1 MRRTAAET
9 RVHVLD
15 VARDLFYWNG
25 IRATGVD
32 EVAAKAGVAPTT
44 LYRLFAS
51 KDELV
56 GAYVERVDQDF
67 RELVAEAVA
76 AAGPDPREQILA
88 IFDKVFAQFETGE
101 SRGCPESFTLAE
113 FPDPD
118 LPAHR
123 NAVAGKSWIRQR
135 LGELVGQ
142 LGVGRPA
149 ELADRLMLVLEGL
162 LAAGQALGPDGPAK
176 QARCLAEAILA
187 SAAEGSSRPSAP
199 QGLPHGA

>member
-9 RVHVLD
+9 RAHVLD

-67 RELVAEAVA
+67 RELAAEAA
-76 AAGPDPREQILA
+76 AVAGPHPQDQILA
-88 IFDKVFAQFETGE
+88 IFDTIYAQFETGE
-101 SRGCPESFTLAE
+101 SRGCPESITLAE
-113 FPDPD
+113 FPDPG

-123 NAVAGKSWIRQR
+123 NAVAGKAWIRQH
-135 LGELVGQ
+135 LGELTSQ
-142 LGVGRPA
+142 LGTGDPA

-162 LAAGQALGPDGPAK
+162 LSAGQALGPGGPAK
-176 QARCLAEAILA
+176 QARRLAEAVLA
-187 SAAEGSSRPSAP
+187 SAAERSSRPAD
-199 QGLPHGA
+199 QEL